1 MSRWG
6 RGCYIIGACDKGA
19 PPTPKERTILCAR
32 CAQEVDI
39 RALRCSGCGAPFQGL
54 RRAPRLAIEARYTA
68 DDDFSIEYDEE
79 VDLLPRAT
87 GGVGISF
94 ELEINPEPVDDE

>member
-6 RGCYIIGACDKGA
+6 RGCYIIGACDEGTS
-19 PPTPKERTILCAR
+19 TPDERTILCGR

-54 RRAPRLAIEARYTA
+54 RRAPRLAIGARYTA

-94 ELEINPEPVDDE
+94 EVEIDPEPVDDE